1 LLKGII
7 FDFDGVIVESNQAKS
22 DAFYSLYINYGEDIA
37 QKVINHHERNE
48 GISRFEKIR
57 LYHKKFLKKDISTA
71 ELSHL
76 LKKFANIVFEKVCE
90 SEFVPGVKEILPEL
104 RKKYRLFISTG
115 TPTIEI
121 NNILI
126 KKNINNYFKRV
137 YGSPE
142 KKEEH
147 IKKII
152 SEFNYTSSELI
163 FIGDSITDY
172 KAAEEYG
179 ISFILR
185 LHNKNIKL
193 FSDFNVLS
201 VNNFK
206 LPNKTIEKIL

>member
-1 LLKGII
+1 MLKGII
-7 FDFDGVIVESNQAKS
+7 FDFDGVVVDSNQAKS
-22 DAFYSLYINYGEDIA
+22 DAFYSLYVKYGEDIA
-37 QKVINHHERNE
+37 KKVINHHERNE
-48 GISRFEKIR
+48 GISRFEKIK
-57 LYHKKFLKKDISTA
+57 LYHKKFLKKDISSE
-71 ELSHL
+71 ELSQL
-76 LKKFANIVFEKVCE
+76 LNKFANIVYKKVCE
-90 SEFVPGVKEILPEL
+90 SEFVPGIKEILPEL

-115 TPTIEI
+115 TPTFEI

-126 KKNINNYFKRV
+126 NKNINDYFSRV

-152 SEFNYTSSELI
+152 SEFNYTPNELI
-163 FIGDSITDY
+163 FIGDSMADY
-172 KAAEEYG
+172 KAAEEYD

-206 LPNKTIEKIL
+206 LPNKAIEKIL